1 LESIMKEH
9 GRSGDTRDDSQDKS
23 FSVIDRRPV
32 FQDETSA
39 ALEPRYPSVVEELK
53 VRTEE
58 AERRAREISAAY
70 RRIEEEREAFRVRL
84 ARDLERRVE
93 IARVEM
99 MRKVL
104 GVLDDLD
111 RAIAVGAGS
120 PGAGGL
126 LSGVTLIRDHLLQ
139 ILASEGVQGLDL
151 VGQRFDPAVAEAVS
165 VQETDDPARDTLIL
179 EESGRGYMLGATLLR
194 PARVRVARYS
204 GAASPDQHPDDAAPA
219 GGDSR
224 DAAPP
229 GPRSRPE

>member
-1 LESIMKEH
+1 MNE
-9 GRSGDTRDDSQDKS
+9 KS
-23 FSVIDRRPV
+23 KAGAKKGNGQEPAFSVVDRRPALH
-32 FQDETSA
+32 DDTA
-39 ALEPRYPSVVEELK
+39 AATEPRYPTVVEEFK
-53 VRTEE
+53 ARAEE

-70 RRIEEEREAFRVRL
+70 RKIDEERDAFRERL

-93 IARVEM
+93 IARVGM

-104 GVLDDLD
+104 DVLDDLD

-151 VGQRFDPAVAEAVS
+151 GGQRFDPAVAEAVS

-224 DAAPP
+224 DAALP
-229 GPRSRPE
+229 GPRS

>member
-1 LESIMKEH
+1 
-9 GRSGDTRDDSQDKS
+9 
-23 FSVIDRRPV
+23 
-32 FQDETSA
+32 
-39 ALEPRYPSVVEELK
+39 
-53 VRTEE
+53 
-58 AERRAREISAAY
+58 
-70 RRIEEEREAFRVRL
+70 
-84 ARDLERRVE
+84 
-93 IARVEM
+93 M

-111 RAIAVGAGS
+111 RAIAVGAS
-120 PGAGGL
+120 SQNVGGL

-139 ILASEGVQGLDL
+139 ILASEGVQALGL

>member
-1 LESIMKEH
+1 MKEDR
-9 GRSGDTRDDSQDKS
+9 RSGGPRDEDQEKT
-23 FSVIDRRPV
+23 FSVIDRRPA
-32 FQDETSA
+32 FQDEASA
-39 ALEPRYPSVVEELK
+39 ASAPRYPSVVEELK
-53 VRTEE
+53 ARTEE

-111 RAIAVGAGS
+111 RAIAVGAS
-120 PGAGGL
+120 SQNVGGL

-139 ILASEGVQGLDL
+139 ILASEGVQALDL

-165 VQETDDPARDTLIL
+165 VQETDDPARDNLIL
-179 EESGRGYMLGATLLR
+179 EESGRGYTLGGTLLR
-194 PARVRVARYS
+194 PARVRVARYP
-204 GAASPDQHPDDAAPA
+204 GAAGPDPHLEDAPA
-219 GGDSR
+219 EGDSR
-224 DAAPP
+224 DTPLP
-229 GPRSRPE
+229 GLRSRPE

>member
-1 LESIMKEH
+1 MKENSRT
-9 GRSGDTRDDSQDKS
+9 GGTQDESQEKA
-23 FSVIDRRPV
+23 FSVIDRRPA
-32 FQDETSA
+32 FRNEAPA

-53 VRTEE
+53 TRAEE

-70 RRIEEEREAFRVRL
+70 RQIEEEREAFRVRL
-84 ARDLERRVE
+84 ARDLERRVD

-120 PGAGGL
+120 PDAGPL

-139 ILASEGVQGLDL
+139 ILASEGVQALDL

-165 VQETDDPARDTLIL
+165 VEETGDPVRDNLVL
-179 EESGRGYMLGATLLR
+179 AESGRGYTLGTTLLR
-194 PARVRVARYS
+194 PARVRVARYP
-204 GAASPDQHPDDAAPA
+204 GAASPDPHPEDAAPVE
-219 GGDSR
+219 GDSR
-224 DAAPP
+224 EAALP
-229 GPRSRPE
+229 GPGSRAE